1 MLQVDSLQYNWEI
14 FSTKETVS
22 DEQKILG
29 LGKYNHGKLGSCQK
43 KFLISSENFKDRE
56 KTAFFLIFIN
66 ITVSCLTLKWIA
78 FRCVPLRNGKKYWET
93 RVTFKA
99 QSVLANSKF
108 CLSPLCESLQVV
120 PKPFFVVLLNFFSGY
135 DALGILIIHVFFSLL
150 LYRNKV
156 LSKSFSTSVSAKRS
170 SYSCKML
177 LLSDNRTELM
187 RSISSYQHP
196 RGTVNSFC
204 RHLH

>member
-1 MLQVDSLQYNWEI
+1 M
-14 FSTKETVS
+14 S

-56 KTAFFLIFIN
+56 KTDFFLIFIN

-78 FRCVPLRNGKKYWET
+78 FCCVPLRNGKKILGN
-93 RVTFKA
+93 
-99 QSVLANSKF
+99 QSDFQSTV
-108 CLSPLCESLQVV
+108 SPCKLQVLSLPLV
-120 PKPFFVVLLNFFSGY
+120 WKLAACTKAIFVVLLIFFFSGY

-196 RGTVNSFC
+196 RGTVNNFC